1 MNQFPALI
9 EYLLLNHNYV
19 VIPGLGTFIAQPTEA
34 QRNEQ
39 EEAFLPPVRLVRF
52 NADLIHDDNLVA
64 TSIAAIYKTDVE
76 QACKLLTTW
85 VDEFHQTLEDN
96 GCLEFGAIGV
106 FGRENNGDI
115 TFTSQESGVMT
126 PEYYGLDSF
135 HFSEVKQE
143 KRAKTVPLVASA
155 ETSEKEITIRLN
167 RRVVNGLVAAC
178 AAILLFIVFLN
189 PMPESHREVKSSLRE
204 LFVPVEM
211 DANPVVDANPDLA
224 SVEAVDHASGQISA
238 TPLSPKPIDTATQ
251 SSNATGEYCIV
262 LASAISQENAER
274 YVKTLTDRG
283 FLSARVVVTGN
294 MTRVVVGHFQNEDEA
309 NASAR
314 EIRSRSSE
322 YQGAWV
328 HHL

>member
-1 MNQFPALI
+1 MNQFPTLI

-34 QRNEQ
+34 QRNEV

-52 NADLIHDDNLVA
+52 NAELIHDDNLVA
-64 TSIAAIYKTDVE
+64 STIAAIYKTDIE
-76 QACKLLTTW
+76 QASKLLATW

-106 FGRENNGDI
+106 FGREGNGDI
-115 TFTSQESGVMT
+115 SFASQESGVMT
-126 PEYYGLDSF
+126 PEFYGLDSF
-135 HFSEVKQE
+135 HFCEVKQE
-143 KRAKTVPLVASA
+143 KPINTVPLLASA

-189 PMPESHREVKSSLRE
+189 PMPESNVELKSSLRE
-204 LFVPVEM
+204 LFVPVKL
-211 DANPVVDANPDLA
+211 DVNPDINANPDLG
-224 SVEAVDHASGQISA
+224 SIETVGHTTGEAGTTTYTSESMDV
-238 TPLSPKPIDTATQ
+238 TTQ
-251 SSNATGEYCIV
+251 NPNPVGEYCIV

-274 YVKTLTDRG
+274 YVKKLTDRG

-294 MTRVVVGHFQNEDEA
+294 MTRVVVGHFQNENEA

-328 HHL
+328 HLL